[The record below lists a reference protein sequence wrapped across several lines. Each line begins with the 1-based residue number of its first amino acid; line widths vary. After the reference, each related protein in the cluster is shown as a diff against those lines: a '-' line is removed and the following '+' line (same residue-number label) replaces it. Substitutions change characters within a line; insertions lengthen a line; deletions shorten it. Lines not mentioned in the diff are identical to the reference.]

1 MWQRTGKRKK
11 KSIDSTIFDFVAIPF
26 CSSSCSISLIL
37 FRFRWIV
44 KRQQRLDRN
53 QTKTQC
59 SKAVWMMECE
69 CVSRYFVYTSNAPK
83 KKKMKKKKN
92 KIFVFVEKLRIAT
105 KRNSEIGLAEARASA
120 DELAQE
126 ANGVRLFQ
134 RYLSFLYVFDA
145 FVVDIRSDAS
155 LRAHLVRATWRWFHT
170 EAATISFCDC
180 CLLTNSKNVKRTE
193 REKNGRRSKS

>member
-1 MWQRTGKRKK
+1 
-11 KSIDSTIFDFVAIPF
+11 
-26 CSSSCSISLIL
+26 
-37 FRFRWIV
+37 
-44 KRQQRLDRN
+44 
-53 QTKTQC
+53 
-59 SKAVWMMECE
+59 
-69 CVSRYFVYTSNAPK
+69 
-83 KKKMKKKKN
+83 MKKKKN

-155 LRAHLVRATWRWFHT
+155 LRAHLVRAT
-170 EAATISFCDC
+170 
-180 CLLTNSKNVKRTE
+180 
-193 REKNGRRSKS
+193 